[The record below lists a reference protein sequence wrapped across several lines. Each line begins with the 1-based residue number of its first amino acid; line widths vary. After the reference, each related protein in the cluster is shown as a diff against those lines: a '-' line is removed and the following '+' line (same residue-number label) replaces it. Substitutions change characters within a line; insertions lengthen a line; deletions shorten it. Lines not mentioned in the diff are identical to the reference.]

1 MDIME
6 LKLND
11 ITINDDLNVRDS
23 LDDETVEDYKQCFDQ
38 LPPVV
43 VFDTDDGYLL
53 ADGFHR
59 CKAAKRLGREEIEV
73 NVMQGTRQA
82 AEEYA
87 ATANL
92 QHGKPL
98 TRAERR
104 KAVERMLMLH
114 TKRSDR
120 WIAEDMGV
128 SKNTVA
134 KYREELEAGG
144 QIDQVDKF
152 IGKDGKEYPRE
163 VPHPKR
169 DEQPPD
175 EQKQPQE
182 TAPTA
187 VEECPQATEVEAT
200 SDEIKQGADAE
211 PQAEQPEP
219 DADEPQFY
227 CDERFV
233 SLDRIKEHIGK
244 PVRVVASAGK
254 GGANAEHRGTILG
267 IIERDGEFILELETE
282 TGLKRKIPTGTT
294 TGKPTDI
301 GILGV
306 TVISLLEDSEIQKA
320 DDITEIQVDETP
332 RRPTDN
338 GVLKDPPEVVIDKDE
353 NIKHDTFDEY
363 YNWIMKYSFDLVYE
377 NIESA
382 KEVCV
387 ILTDFVEQLKRK
399 LSES

>member
-11 ITINDDLNVRDS
+11 IIIDEKLNVRDS
-23 LDDETVEDYKQCFDQ
+23 VDDETVKRYMECFEQ
-38 LPPVV
+38 LPAVV
-43 VFDTDDGYLL
+43 AFDTDAGYLL

-59 CKAAKRLGREEIEV
+59 VEAAKRFEREEIEV
-73 NVMQGTRQA
+73 NVMQGTRQD

-114 TKRSDR
+114 TERSDR

-144 QIDQVDKF
+144 QIDQVEKF

-163 VPHPKR
+163 IPHPKK
-169 DEQPPD
+169 DEQVPD
-175 EQKQPQE
+175 EQTSEQPQV
-182 TAPTA
+182 AM
-187 VEECPQATEVEAT
+187 V
-200 SDEIKQGADAE
+200 ADTE
-211 PQAEQPEP
+211 PQAEQSE
-219 DADEPQFY
+219 DMVEAQTEETQLY

-233 SLDRIKEHIGK
+233 SLDKIKEYIGK
-244 PVRVVASAGK
+244 PVKVVASAGK
-254 GGANAEHRGTILG
+254 RGANSEHRGTILG

-282 TGLKRKIPTGTT
+282 TGLKRQIPTGTT

-301 GILGV
+301 GILE
-306 TVISLLEDSEIQKA
+306 LPEDSEIQKA
-320 DDITEIQVDETP
+320 DVITEIQVDKTP
-332 RRPTDN
+332 RRPADN
-338 GVLKDPPEVVIDKDE
+338 EVLKEPPKVLINKDE
-353 NIKHDTFDEY
+353 NIKSDTFNEY
-363 YNWIMKYSFDLVYE
+363 YDWIMKYSFDLVSE
-377 NIESA
+377 NIELA
-382 KEVCV
+382 GACDR
-387 ILTDFVEQLKRK
+387 TR
-399 LSES
+399 